1 MNEEKNPLRDRLDEA
16 DSILADMTGL
26 ASALEILAWDFA
38 QESIK
43 GVHARMRRDAICAI
57 SNAMGRLV
65 GRDEAFAKEAAKASK
80 SDVAA

>member
-1 MNEEKNPLRDRLDEA
+1 MTEEKNPLRDRLDEA

-26 ASALEILAWDFA
+26 ASALEILAWDYA

-43 GVHARMRRDAICAI
+43 GVHQRMRRDAICAI

-65 GRDEAFAKEAAKASK
+65 GRDEMFAKEAAA
-80 SDVAA
+80 VERNNAG